1 MSTIEDRLFTDAASH
16 STAATADWDGV
27 VDRAARRVKRQHTV
41 GRVAIGAFA
50 LLIIAAIS
58 FGQARTGTLDATDL
72 AQPQLSADAEDL
84 NEALFQES
92 SPIGILAG
100 WFLAW
105 GGSAA
110 VVGFAY
116 FASPRDFREPFV
128 VARGSRVLV
137 AASSVILWNAA
148 LLLPTIALLRVI
160 DWGILRSLRHEAS
173 FAFTVAIAAAGLFSA
188 HVHKRTGQ
196 VVGHFLLFWLLV
208 GVVGAIVPDVGATN
222 DAFESLVAITAIVVV
237 AGAAFYLRS
246 RLGFRADFE
255 RLTLASLQTR
265 TTRQK
270 LSAGLIALG
279 LLTSAIAL
287 AQPVV
292 LQAHLVEAIPEVE
305 GYSRQIAIRETLFT
319 SGASPQVSVSL
330 NPEEPSSSEQVS
342 DLLRDLGFQPN
353 FQGEDFE
360 QLLRPRGDALAE
372 IVARVNEDLTF
383 GDLVAYRTG
392 GSISLGGDNN
402 NAFRDLRTIR
412 NLGYA
417 IVFAG
422 MLLLWSESAIGRYLH
437 GANAWTRRPK
447 SQEWLGWAVVIAAA
461 VIPFATSALTQ
472 GAFAVILAG
481 LVWYVGARLLVP
493 APARSQP
500 AEPQDSVT
508 EPPSGNQ
515 RRRRPPD

>member
-1 MSTIEDRLFTDAASH
+1 MSVIEDRLFTDAASH
-16 STAATADWDGV
+16 STAATADWDSV
-27 VDRAARRVKRQHTV
+27 VDRADRRVKRQHTV

-72 AQPQLSADAEDL
+72 AQPAPSADAADL
-84 NEALFQES
+84 NEAPWPNS

-110 VVGFAY
+110 VVGFVY

-128 VARGSRVLV
+128 VARVSRVLV

-173 FAFTVAIAAAGLFSA
+173 FAFTVAIVVAGAFSA
-188 HVHKRTGQ
+188 YGQKRTGQ
-196 VVGHFLLFWLLV
+196 VVGHFFLLLVLV
-208 GVVGAIVPDVGATN
+208 GVVGALVPDVGAIN
-222 DAFESLVAITAIVVV
+222 DLFDSLVALAAVAVV

-246 RLGFRADFE
+246 RFGFRADFA
-255 RLTLASLQTR
+255 RLSRASLQTR

-292 LQAHLVEAIPEVE
+292 LQAHLVEAIPESE
-305 GYSRQIAIRETLFT
+305 EYSRQVVITEALFT
-319 SGASPQVSVSL
+319 SGFPQQVRVTL
-330 NPEEPSSSEQVS
+330 TTEEPAGELQVS
-342 DLLRDLGFQPN
+342 DLLQDLGFESDTP
-353 FQGEDFE
+353 GEDFDR
-360 QLLRPRGDALAE
+360 LFRPRGDAFDG
-372 IVARVNEDLTF
+372 IVARVNED
-383 GDLVAYRTG
+383 RTG
-392 GSISLGGDNN
+392 GSVWFRGDNN
-402 NAFRDLRTIR
+402 NAFRDLRTVR
-412 NLGYA
+412 NAGYA

-422 MLLLWSESAIGRYLH
+422 MLLLWSESAISRYLH

-447 SQEWLGWAVVIAAA
+447 SREWLGWVVVISAA

-472 GAFAVILAG
+472 GAFSVLLAG
-481 LVWYVGARLLVP
+481 FVWYVGARLLVP
-493 APARSQP
+493 APVRSHP
-500 AEPQDSVT
+500 DETTDSVT
-508 EPPSGNQ
+508 EPPSG
-515 RRRRPPD
+515 